1 MPMWISQEDADG
13 KKEWVKLEKL
23 PKDLLSL
30 IQWQSRVY
38 HIVVAGDDDAPIL
51 GWKGWKTD
59 DNCYMMRSV

>member
-1 MPMWISQEDADG
+1 MFCLAGSSLFRSAAMPMWISQEDADG

-51 GWKGWKTD
+51 G
-59 DNCYMMRSV
+59 